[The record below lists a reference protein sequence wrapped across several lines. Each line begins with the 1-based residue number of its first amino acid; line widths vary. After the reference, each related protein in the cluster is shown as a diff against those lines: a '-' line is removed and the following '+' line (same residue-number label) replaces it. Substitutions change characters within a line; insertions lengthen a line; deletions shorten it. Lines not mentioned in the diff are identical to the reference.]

1 MASQGQKLLLQAP
14 VPIGQGDVADDDD
27 GVRRAPLLERLPG
40 RDEPAARV
48 LAREAGRPGRQAE
61 RQAERLAPRGA
72 GLRRLVGGQRPS
84 PRIVRRH
91 DGLAKEVDVGGVP
104 AQGRPRL
111 VHHQHGILETGQ
123 DDRELCPLG
132 LQHSGQSLHPHAMR
146 LQRPVRALH
155 LRDGGL
161 QIGRAAIYRVVGGLQ
176 RDVAGADVRGVGVD
190 MCRLGLR
197 VGPVVAQARVGGG
210 QGLIGGGQGLIGGG
224 QGLIGGGQGL
234 IGPAQCAI
242 GTGHLAHLR
251 RQARELRGHVL
262 QRARVHPLRR
272 GDVTRHDWR
281 RRSLKGCG
289 VPRARSAGDLER
301 AAVRAP
307 GHADAH
313 DRCGGGGRRVAGG
326 ATA

>member
-161 QIGRAAIYRVVGGLQ
+161 QIGIAAIYRVVGGLQ
-176 RDVAGADVRGVGVD
+176 RDVAGADVRGVGVG

-210 QGLIGGGQGLIGGG
+210 QGLVGGG

-242 GTGHLAHLR
+242 GAGHLAHLR
-251 RQARELRGHVL
+251 RQPRKLRGYVL
-262 QRARVHPLRR
+262 QRADARPLRR
-272 GDVTRHDWR
+272 GDVTRHERHR
-281 RRSLKGCG
+281 RLRGRG
-289 VPRARSAGDLER
+289 VPRARLAGDRER
-301 AAVRAP
+301 AVRAP

-313 DRCGGGGRRVAGG
+313 DLCGGGGRCVPGG